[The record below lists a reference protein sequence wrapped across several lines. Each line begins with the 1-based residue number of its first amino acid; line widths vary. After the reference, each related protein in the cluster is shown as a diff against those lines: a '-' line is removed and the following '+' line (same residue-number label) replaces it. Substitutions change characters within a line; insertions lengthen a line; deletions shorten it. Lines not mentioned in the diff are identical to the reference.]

1 VGWVVGKVG
10 VVMQRSHCA
19 GMLHTRNVIK
29 FTRGAVSPRI
39 CNKPLDFRYFCS
51 TMAFR

>member
-1 VGWVVGKVG
+1 VVWVVDKVS
-10 VVMQRSHCA
+10 VVMQRTHCA
-19 GMLHTRNVIK
+19 GMLHTRNVINI
-29 FTRGAVSPRI
+29 TRAAVSPRI